1 MKNHQVNGVEL
12 QGDIL
17 MLEKQTLV
25 FEEILPRTSPNQTNA
40 DRIWI
45 HPNGQIAA
53 VINGVSGNDKRRL
66 RRIRNIC

>member
-1 MKNHQVNGVEL
+1 
-12 QGDIL
+12 